1 VRPGA
6 PLLDFAWIGAHLD
19 DIGLRLGQHLAISAI
34 AVAAGLAIAMAL
46 ALWARR
52 SPGLRGPV
60 TGLAG
65 VLYTIPSLAMFA
77 ALVPFTGLTLLTA
90 EIPLVI
96 YTLLI
101 LFRNIMSGFD
111 AVPAE
116 VLEAADGMGY
126 RSGERLRQ
134 IELPLAVPLI
144 IAGVRLAAVS
154 TIGLVMI
161 VSLLGR
167 NFGGLGVFITEG
179 IQTFF
184 ATKVYVGAA
193 LSVILAVAADLL
205 LVALERRAT
214 PWARTRVAAIVP
226 DTALGT
232 PHWTP

>member
-1 VRPGA
+1 MRPDE
-6 PLLDFAWIGAHLD
+6 PLVDWAWIADHLD
-19 DIGLRLGQHLAISAI
+19 DIGIRLGQHLGIAAL
-34 AVAAGLAIAMAL
+34 AVAVGLALAMAL

-52 SPGLRGPV
+52 TPGLRGPV
-60 TGLAG
+60 TGVTG
-65 VLYTIPSLAMFA
+65 ILYTIPSLAMFA
-77 ALVPFTGLTLLTA
+77 ALVPFTGLSLLTA
-90 EIPLVI
+90 EIPLVV

-101 LFRNIMSGFD
+101 LFRNIMAGFD
-111 AVPAE
+111 AVPDE
-116 VLEAADGMGY
+116 VREAADGMGY

-134 IELPLAVPLI
+134 IELPLAIPLI
-144 IAGVRLAAVS
+144 IAGIRLASVS

-193 LSVILAVAADLL
+193 LSVALAIAADLA

-214 PWARTRVAAIVP
+214 PWARDRAAAIGGELP
-226 DTALGT
+226 GT
-232 PHWTP
+232 P

>member
-1 VRPGA
+1 MRPDE
-6 PLLDFAWIGAHLD
+6 PLIDWAWIADHLD
-19 DIGLRLGQHLAISAI
+19 DIGIRLGQHLGIAAL
-34 AVAAGLAIAMAL
+34 AVAVGLALAMAL

-52 SPGLRGPV
+52 TPGLRGPV
-60 TGLAG
+60 TGVTG
-65 VLYTIPSLAMFA
+65 ILYTIPSLAMFA
-77 ALVPFTGLTLLTA
+77 ALVPFTGLSLLTA
-90 EIPLVI
+90 EIPLVV

-101 LFRNIMSGFD
+101 LFRNIMAGFD
-111 AVPAE
+111 AVPDE
-116 VLEAADGMGY
+116 VREAADGMGY

-134 IELPLAVPLI
+134 IELPLAIPLI
-144 IAGVRLAAVS
+144 IAGIRLASVS

-193 LSVILAVAADLL
+193 LSVALAIAADLA

-214 PWARTRVAAIVP
+214 PWARDRAAAIGGELP
-226 DTALGT
+226 GT
-232 PHWTP
+232 P

>member
-1 VRPGA
+1 MRSDE
-6 PLLDFAWIGAHLD
+6 PLVDWAWIADHLD
-19 DIGLRLGQHLAISAI
+19 DIGLRLGQHLGISAL
-34 AVAAGLAIAMAL
+34 AVAVGLAIAMTL

-52 SPGLRGPV
+52 TPGLRGPV
-60 TGLAG
+60 TGVTG
-65 VLYTIPSLAMFA
+65 ILYTIPSLAMFA

-90 EIPLVI
+90 EIPLVV

-101 LFRNIMSGFD
+101 LFRNIMAGFD
-111 AVPAE
+111 GVPID
-116 VLEAADGMGY
+116 VKEAADGMGY

-144 IAGVRLAAVS
+144 IAGIRLASVS

-193 LSVILAVAADLL
+193 LSVALAIAADLA

-214 PWARTRVAAIVP
+214 PWARDRA
-226 DTALGT
+226 TAVGGGLPGT
-232 PHWTP
+232 P

>member
-1 VRPGA
+1 MRPDE
-6 PLLDFAWIGAHLD
+6 PLIDWAWIADHLD
-19 DIGLRLGQHLAISAI
+19 DIGLRLGQHLGIAAL
-34 AVAAGLAIAMAL
+34 AVAVGLALAMAL

-52 SPGLRGPV
+52 TPGLRGPV
-60 TGLAG
+60 TGVTG
-65 VLYTIPSLAMFA
+65 ILYTIPSLAMFA
-77 ALVPFTGLTLLTA
+77 ALVPFTGLSLLTA
-90 EIPLVI
+90 EIPLVV

-101 LFRNIMSGFD
+101 LFRNIMAGFD
-111 AVPAE
+111 AVPDE
-116 VLEAADGMGY
+116 VREAADGMGY

-134 IELPLAVPLI
+134 IELPLAIPLI
-144 IAGVRLAAVS
+144 IAGIRLASVS

-193 LSVILAVAADLL
+193 LSVALAVAADLA

-214 PWARTRVAAIVP
+214 PWARDRAAAIGGELP
-226 DTALGT
+226 GT
-232 PHWTP
+232 P

>member
-1 VRPGA
+1 MRPDE
-6 PLLDFAWIGAHLD
+6 PLVDWAWIADHLD
-19 DIGLRLGQHLAISAI
+19 DIGIRLGQHLGIAAL
-34 AVAAGLAIAMAL
+34 AVALGLALAMAL

-52 SPGLRGPV
+52 TPGLRGPV
-60 TGLAG
+60 TGVTG
-65 VLYTIPSLAMFA
+65 ILYTIPSLAMFA
-77 ALVPFTGLTLLTA
+77 ALVPFTGLSLLTA
-90 EIPLVI
+90 EIPLVV

-101 LFRNIMSGFD
+101 LFRNIMAGFD
-111 AVPAE
+111 AVPDE
-116 VLEAADGMGY
+116 VREAADGMGY

-134 IELPLAVPLI
+134 IELPLAIPLI
-144 IAGVRLAAVS
+144 IAGIRLASVS

-193 LSVILAVAADLL
+193 LSVALAIAADLA

-214 PWARTRVAAIVP
+214 PWARDRAAAIGGELP
-226 DTALGT
+226 GT
-232 PHWTP
+232 P

>member
-1 VRPGA
+1 MRPDE
-6 PLLDFAWIGAHLD
+6 PLIDWTWIAEHLD
-19 DIGLRLGQHLAISAI
+19 DIGLRLAQHLGISAL
-34 AVAAGLAIAMAL
+34 AVAVGLAIAMAL
-46 ALWARR
+46 ALWARGV
-52 SPGLRGPV
+52 PALRGPV
-60 TGLAG
+60 TGVAG

-77 ALVPFTGLTLLTA
+77 ALVPFTGLSLLTA

-101 LFRNIMSGFD
+101 LFRNIMAGFD
-111 AVPAE
+111 NVPAE
-116 VLEAADGMGY
+116 VSEAADGMGY
-126 RSGERLRQ
+126 RSNERLRQ

-144 IAGVRLAAVS
+144 IAGVRLASVS

-167 NFGGLGVFITEG
+167 NFGGLGVLITEG

-193 LSVILAVAADLL
+193 LSVALAVAADLA

-214 PWARTRVAAIVP
+214 PWAQGRAIAIAQGP
-226 DTALGT
+226 IKT
-232 PHWTP
+232 PEWIP

>member
-1 VRPGA
+1 MRPDE
-6 PLLDFAWIGAHLD
+6 PLVDWAWIVDHLD
-19 DIGLRLGQHLAISAI
+19 DIGIRLGQHLGIAAL
-34 AVAAGLAIAMAL
+34 AVAVGLALAMAL

-52 SPGLRGPV
+52 TPGLRGPV
-60 TGLAG
+60 TGVTG
-65 VLYTIPSLAMFA
+65 ILYTIPSLAMFA
-77 ALVPFTGLTLLTA
+77 ALVPFTGLSLLTA
-90 EIPLVI
+90 EIPLVV

-101 LFRNIMSGFD
+101 LFRNIMAGFD
-111 AVPAE
+111 AVPDE
-116 VLEAADGMGY
+116 VREAADGMGY

-134 IELPLAVPLI
+134 IELPLAIPLI
-144 IAGVRLAAVS
+144 IAGIRLASVS

-193 LSVILAVAADLL
+193 LSVALAIAADLA

-214 PWARTRVAAIVP
+214 PWARDRAAAIGGELP
-226 DTALGT
+226 GT
-232 PHWTP
+232 P

>member
-1 VRPGA
+1 MRPDE
-6 PLLDFAWIGAHLD
+6 PLVDWAWIADHLD
-19 DIGLRLGQHLAISAI
+19 DIGLRLGQHLGISAL
-34 AVAAGLAIAMAL
+34 AVAVGLAIAMAL

-52 SPGLRGPV
+52 TPGLRGPV
-60 TGLAG
+60 TGVTG
-65 VLYTIPSLAMFA
+65 ILYTIPSLAMFA

-90 EIPLVI
+90 EIPLVV

-101 LFRNIMSGFD
+101 LFRNIMAGFD
-111 AVPAE
+111 GVPTD
-116 VLEAADGMGY
+116 VREAADGMGY

-144 IAGVRLAAVS
+144 IAGIRLASVS

-193 LSVILAVAADLL
+193 LSVALAIAADLA

-214 PWARTRVAAIVP
+214 PWARDRAAAIGGELP
-226 DTALGT
+226 GT
-232 PHWTP
+232 P

>member
-1 VRPGA
+1 MRPGQ
-6 PLLDFAWIGAHLD
+6 PLLDMSWIVANLD
-19 DIGLRLGQHLAISAI
+19 DIGFRLVQHLAIAAI

-52 SPGLRGPV
+52 APGVRGPI

-77 ALVPFTGLTLLTA
+77 ALVPFTGLSLLTA
-90 EIPLVI
+90 EIPLVL

-101 LFRNIMSGFD
+101 LFRNIMAGFD
-111 AVPAE
+111 GVPAE
-116 VLEAADGMGY
+116 VAEAADGMGY
-126 RSGERLRQ
+126 RPGDRLRQ

-144 IAGVRLAAVS
+144 ITGIRLASVS

-161 VSLLGR
+161 VSLIGK
-167 NFGGLGVFITEG
+167 NFGGLGVLITEG

-193 LSVILAVAADLL
+193 LSVSLAVTADLL
-205 LVALERRAT
+205 LVRLERRAT
-214 PWARTRVAAIVP
+214 PWAQARAARA
-226 DTALGT
+226 TAAE
-232 PHWTP
+232 

>member
-1 VRPGA
+1 
-6 PLLDFAWIGAHLD
+6 
-19 DIGLRLGQHLAISAI
+19 
-34 AVAAGLAIAMAL
+34 MAL

-52 SPGLRGPV
+52 TPGLRGPV
-60 TGLAG
+60 TGVTG
-65 VLYTIPSLAMFA
+65 ILYTIPSLAMFA
-77 ALVPFTGLTLLTA
+77 ALVPFTGLSLLTA
-90 EIPLVI
+90 EIPLVV

-101 LFRNIMSGFD
+101 LFRNIMAGFD
-111 AVPAE
+111 AVPDE
-116 VLEAADGMGY
+116 VREAADGMGY

-134 IELPLAVPLI
+134 IELPLAIPLI
-144 IAGVRLAAVS
+144 IAGIRLASVS

-193 LSVILAVAADLL
+193 LSVTLAVAADLT

-214 PWARTRVAAIVP
+214 PWARDRAAAIGGELP
-226 DTALGT
+226 GT
-232 PHWTP
+232 P

>member
-1 VRPGA
+1 MRPDE
-6 PLLDFAWIGAHLD
+6 PLVDWAWIVDHLD
-19 DIGLRLGQHLAISAI
+19 DIGIRLGQHLGIAAL
-34 AVAAGLAIAMAL
+34 AVAVGLALAMAL

-52 SPGLRGPV
+52 TPGLRGPV
-60 TGLAG
+60 TGVTG
-65 VLYTIPSLAMFA
+65 ILYTIPSLAMFA
-77 ALVPFTGLTLLTA
+77 ALVPFTGLSLLTA
-90 EIPLVI
+90 EIPLVV

-101 LFRNIMSGFD
+101 LFRNIMAGFD
-111 AVPAE
+111 NVPAE
-116 VLEAADGMGY
+116 VREAADGMGY

-134 IELPLAVPLI
+134 IELPLAIPLI
-144 IAGVRLAAVS
+144 IAGIRLASVS

-193 LSVILAVAADLL
+193 LSVTLAVAADLT

-214 PWARTRVAAIVP
+214 PWARDRAAAIGGELP
-226 DTALGT
+226 GT
-232 PHWTP
+232 P

>member
-1 VRPGA
+1 MRPDE
-6 PLLDFAWIGAHLD
+6 PLVDWAWIGDHLD
-19 DIGLRLGQHLAISAI
+19 DIGLRLAQHLGISI
-34 AVAAGLAIAMAL
+34 LAVAVGLSIAMGL
-46 ALWARR
+46 ALWARGV
-52 SPGLRGPV
+52 PALRGPV
-60 TGLAG
+60 TGVSG

-77 ALVPFTGLTLLTA
+77 ALVPFTGLSLLTA

-101 LFRNIMSGFD
+101 LFRNIMAGFD
-111 AVPAE
+111 NVPAE
-116 VLEAADGMGY
+116 VREAADGMGY
-126 RSGERLRQ
+126 RSGERLRM

-144 IAGVRLAAVS
+144 IAGIRLASVS

-193 LSVILAVAADLL
+193 LSVALAVAADLA
-205 LVALERRAT
+205 LVALERRTT
-214 PWARTRVAAIVP
+214 PWARERADAIGGELP
-226 DTALGT
+226 GT
-232 PHWTP
+232 L

>member
-1 VRPGA
+1 MRPDE
-6 PLLDFAWIGAHLD
+6 PLVDWAWIADHLD
-19 DIGLRLGQHLAISAI
+19 DIGLRLGQHLGISAI
-34 AVAAGLAIAMAL
+34 AVAVGLAIAMAL

-52 SPGLRGPV
+52 IPGLRGPV
-60 TGLAG
+60 TGATG

-77 ALVPFTGLTLLTA
+77 ALVPFTGLSLLTA
-90 EIPLVI
+90 EIPLVV

-101 LFRNIMSGFD
+101 LFRNIMAGFD
-111 AVPAE
+111 GVPDE
-116 VLEAADGMGY
+116 VREAADGMGY

-144 IAGVRLAAVS
+144 IAGIRLASVS

-193 LSVILAVAADLL
+193 LSVALAIAADLA

-214 PWARTRVAAIVP
+214 PWARDRAAAIASELP
-226 DTALGT
+226 GT
-232 PHWTP
+232 P

>member
-1 VRPGA
+1 MRPGE
-6 PLLDFAWIGAHLD
+6 PLLDGAWIADHLD
-19 DIGLRLGQHLAISAI
+19 DIGLRLGQHLGISVL
-34 AVAAGLAIAMAL
+34 AVVVGLAIAMAL

-52 SPGLRGPV
+52 TPGLRGPV
-60 TGLAG
+60 TGVTG
-65 VLYTIPSLAMFA
+65 ILYTIPSLAMFA

-90 EIPLVI
+90 EIPLVV

-101 LFRNIMSGFD
+101 LFRNIMAGFD
-111 AVPAE
+111 GVPTD
-116 VLEAADGMGY
+116 VKEAADGMGF
-126 RSGERLRQ
+126 RSGERLRR

-144 IAGVRLAAVS
+144 IAGIRLASVS

-193 LSVILAVAADLL
+193 LSVTLAVAADLA

-214 PWARTRVAAIVP
+214 PWGRDRVAAIP
-226 DTALGT
+226 LGPIKT
-232 PHWTP
+232 PEWIP